1 MNDALFEQIDR
12 SCKILKLDFSS
23 AAFAAISEENN
34 FSEETV
40 KAITFILE
48 TLQHKKEEET
58 IHTLLRLSRL
68 PLKEPKTFANFDF
81 TAIRGRNAIKLKN
94 LQTLSSIYA
103 HKNIAFIGP
112 PGTGKTHLAQAFGYE
127 CCLHGLKTY
136 FIKMSELRDK
146 FTTAYKFGRTAAL
159 INFLV
164 RPSCLII
171 DEVGH
176 CEFDRKNTQ
185 LFFDLV
191 DRRYGK
197 QGNYNIVFTGN
208 KNPSEWRSN
217 FAEDEA
223 LLCSLDRI
231 FDMAT
236 VFNIRGNSFRGQNLE
251 TIALQTT
258 KTITPMSE
266 KLSQR

>member
-1 MNDALFEQIDR
+1 M
-12 SCKILKLDFSS
+12 
-23 AAFAAISEENN
+23 
-34 FSEETV
+34 
-40 KAITFILE
+40 
-48 TLQHKKEEET
+48 
-58 IHTLLRLSRL
+58 
-68 PLKEPKTFANFDF
+68 
-81 TAIRGRNAIKLKN
+81 
-94 LQTLSSIYA
+94 
-103 HKNIAFIGP
+103 
-112 PGTGKTHLAQAFGYE
+112 
-127 CCLHGLKTY
+127 
-136 FIKMSELRDK
+136 
-146 FTTAYKFGRTAAL
+146 
-159 INFLV
+159 
-164 RPSCLII
+164 
-171 DEVGH
+171 
-176 CEFDRKNTQ
+176 
-185 LFFDLV
+185 FFDLV

-197 QGNYNIVFTGN
+197 QGNYKIVFTGN